1 MNWRTWAAL
10 ALLLTL
16 VAPAA
21 AVAQHALELRVTPRA
36 GILTP
41 ADWFYVEFPNFGIGN
56 MEWTETAI
64 LKAPIVGLSAELAAE
79 NLGVWLR
86 AEALRTVGGRTAVI
100 HAFLIPASQAGPAR
114 VVRTRINVA
123 SSVTLGTVD
132 IGLPTRLR
140 LPGGIQPYVT
150 AGVGAKRYAF
160 DNSWFDERP
169 ERWVIPQDGVVPVLN
184 VGLGGTVNI
193 RGASLDLLVRD
204 AISEYWGEQQHD
216 VMILAGLSI
225 RLR

>member
-1 MNWRTWAAL
+1 MQSRTWAAL
-10 ALLLTL
+10 ALLLTML
-16 VAPAA
+16 APAA
-21 AVAQHALELRVTPRA
+21 GAAQHALELRVTPRA

-41 ADWFYVEFPNFGIGN
+41 ADWFYVEFPNFGIGS
-56 MEWTETAI
+56 MEWTEAAI
-64 LKAPIVGLSAELAAE
+64 LRAPLVGLSAELAAE
-79 NLGVWLR
+79 SLGVWVR
-86 AEALRTVGGRTAVI
+86 AEGLRTVGGRTAVI
-100 HAFLIPASQAGPAR
+100 HAFLIPASEAGPAN

-123 SSVTLGTVD
+123 STVTLGTVD

-160 DNSWFDERP
+160 DTSWFDDRT
-169 ERWVIPQDGVVPVLN
+169 ERWVIPQDGVVLVIN
-184 VGLGGTVNI
+184 VGLGGTVTV
-193 RGASLDLLVRD
+193 RGWSLDLLVRD
-204 AISEYWGEQQHD
+204 AISEYWDEQQHD

>member
-1 MNWRTWAAL
+1 MQSRTWAAL
-10 ALLLTL
+10 ALLLTMMGPGVVGAHHPL
-16 VAPAA
+16 PI
-21 AVAQHALELRVTPRA
+21 LVTPRV

-41 ADWFYVEFPNFGIGN
+41 ADWFYVEFPNFGIGS
-56 MEWTETAI
+56 MEWTEAAI
-64 LKAPIVGLSAELAAE
+64 LRAPIVGLSAELAAE
-79 NLGVWLR
+79 SLGVWVR
-86 AEALRTVGGRTAVI
+86 AEGLRTVGGRTAVI
-100 HAFLIPASQAGPAR
+100 HAFLIPASEAGPAR

-123 SSVTLGTVD
+123 STVTLGTVD

-160 DNSWFDERP
+160 DTSWFDERP

-184 VGLGGTVNI
+184 VGLGGTVTV
-193 RGASLDLLVRD
+193 RGWSLDLLVRD
-204 AISEYWGEQQHD
+204 AISEYWDEQQHD
-216 VMILAGLSI
+216 VMILAGLSV